1 MPYATKEDLRLLK
14 EEIIEYH
21 EKRYKRLEKA
31 FMAYISHNLDSNIT
45 VTDMEIEDDG
55 TIALTANV
63 VEVVRGYG
71 IIHEDVSTKKITIA
85 PSSGY
90 SLK

>member
-31 FMAYISHNLDSNIT
+31 LYRRTLWNLNNL
-45 VTDMEIEDDG
+45 E
-55 TIALTANV
+55 LN
-63 VEVVRGYG
+63 Y
-71 IIHEDVSTKKITIA
+71 
-85 PSSGY
+85 
-90 SLK
+90 